1 MIKKLFAT
9 LSSDNNTFYF
19 SEYCCNV
26 VFSCSE
32 LGILN
37 MDINN
42 INLDNNFGERDPDT
56 IILVRIFWISIL
68 NLKNAK
74 HLKKTIS
81 EELMPTA

>member
-9 LSSDNNTFYF
+9 LSSDDNTFYF
-19 SEYCCNV
+19 SEYSCNV
-26 VFSCSE
+26 VFSCNE

-37 MDINN
+37 IDLNN

-56 IILVRIFWISIL
+56 IILVILFWIGIL

-74 HLKKTIS
+74 HLKKR
-81 EELMPTA
+81 